1 MRKIKGLKKII
12 YVAMCAVLLTGCSKK
27 DVSVEENNNGII
39 YDAEVCTTEGN
50 NEESIVADEEENI
63 ELSEAI
69 IINDGRES
77 YRYTFN
83 PYAIPDIYK
92 ETYGE
97 EFVEYYKGFC
107 DAVLA
112 GEDSFECPD
121 YDTYWKILDVAY
133 IYLPITSDCLD
144 MPVYDDNTIIDGK
157 CQIVYRYSKE
167 ELLENIEEFNSKVE
181 SIITTYLQD
190 GDTEFERALKLY
202 RYCSM
207 THAYD
212 YVLLETGVVTG
223 DKLCGGYRMIMDE
236 LGICQEYSAA
246 YAYLL
251 LQVGIDA
258 DVVGGGNDDTAHA
271 WNIVRIDNQYYY
283 MDTTSQSGYTS
294 YPLYFFGMTIDDY
307 AQLSGFPAESH
318 IVGGTSMIKVNYN
331 DVSDDRFEELRKCHF
346 YEIDHD
352 NHTIKYEGYIYEE
365 IDYESE
371 DNGEF
376 FEGELEF

>member
-1 MRKIKGLKKII
+1 MRKIKGLKKTI
-12 YVAMCAVLLTGCSKK
+12 YVVMCAVLLTGCSKK
-27 DVSVEENNNGII
+27 DVTVEENKNSSV
-39 YDAEVCTTEGN
+39 YETEVYTTEEN
-50 NEESIVADEEENI
+50 NEESVVEEE
-63 ELSEAI
+63 SESTEIPEGI

-202 RYCSM
+202 QYCSM

-212 YVLLETGVVTG
+212 YVQLETGVVTG

-236 LGICQEYSAA
+236 IGICQEYAAA

-258 DVVGGGNDDTAHA
+258 DVVGGWNDDTAHA

-283 MDTTSQSGYTS
+283 MDTTSQSGYMS

-318 IVGGTSMIKVNYN
+318 TVGGTSMIKVNYN
-331 DVSDDRFEELRKCHF
+331 DVSDGRFEELRKCNF

-352 NHTIKYEGYIYEE
+352 KHTIKYEGYIYEE